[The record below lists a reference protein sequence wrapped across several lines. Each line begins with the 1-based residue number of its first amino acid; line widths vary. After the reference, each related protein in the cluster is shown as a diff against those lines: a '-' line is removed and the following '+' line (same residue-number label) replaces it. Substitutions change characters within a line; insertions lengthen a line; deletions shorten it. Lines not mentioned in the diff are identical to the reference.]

1 MTAGENRAARRARER
16 GAGRRARTG
25 LVAVATA
32 ASMGV
37 AMAGGIGV
45 ASADSPL
52 SGLDG
57 LGGLDGITD
66 LLDNEMI
73 TDFIEI
79 CDDPDGSTP
88 VPEDGD
94 EVYAVVDC
102 SQSTGTG
109 IAVVLPESVEVGIAG
124 EKMDPI
130 SIPLY
135 GENNLVELASRFE
148 NAVLGVPGSRS
159 YKSYA
164 EVQRDAALPVEMI
177 TEEYCSGV
185 VLFGRCVGGSWKTR
199 TLDKNL
205 KKRTEALKIAEYFT
219 GYRYDY
225 SEPIDLPGLDDP
237 RGTATVA
244 GPGIQLALAMGGGNA
259 YAETA
264 HELGAAL
271 AGASGGRDSSAYSFI
286 GLASALNA
294 DTDELELTWF
304 GQELNFDKLK
314 SNWIVDLLGGDNVK
328 QLDEIE
334 NLEIPA
340 LKEVSCF
347 GMYTT
352 ATAEDLGECT
362 NVFGTFDY
370 YKDLRPAKDGESRQ
384 TQYGL
389 TDLTSLFFG
398 PDALLKQIDGSAEE
412 TPFLDGLMD
421 ALTDED
427 VRLKFA
433 NDFLRLTR
441 DVRSEVVMVPE
452 LDEDGEP
459 VLEDG
464 EPVLVPELD
473 EDGNEVLR
481 QVTATF
487 LTSDY
492 GLVEPVAIDW
502 MGYRMVLFPAV
513 EVNGEQRPN
522 LLSLPQIE
530 KILDGETDEDGEDED
545 GQGSTSRSSGLGGL
559 LPTVSLV
566 SVQNPFG
573 LGTLTLDKPFDLKHT
588 WDEFRKTVT
597 IGDDLEQAGD
607 LIGDLTG
614 SSETEEPEDP
624 EVPET
629 QKKASSSTEGD
640 DDTGSTGENASK
652 GGDDDSESDKRS
664 DDSSEKSTTPEDQ
677 EPEDDESGEGEAA

>member
-1 MTAGENRAARRARER
+1 
-16 GAGRRARTG
+16 
-25 LVAVATA
+25 
-32 ASMGV
+32 
-37 AMAGGIGV
+37 
-45 ASADSPL
+45 
-52 SGLDG
+52 
-57 LGGLDGITD
+57 
-66 LLDNEMI
+66 
-73 TDFIEI
+73 
-79 CDDPDGSTP
+79 
-88 VPEDGD
+88 
-94 EVYAVVDC
+94 
-102 SQSTGTG
+102 
-109 IAVVLPESVEVGIAG
+109 
-124 EKMDPI
+124 
-130 SIPLY
+130 
-135 GENNLVELASRFE
+135 
-148 NAVLGVPGSRS
+148 
-159 YKSYA
+159 
-164 EVQRDAALPVEMI
+164 
-177 TEEYCSGV
+177 
-185 VLFGRCVGGSWKTR
+185 
-199 TLDKNL
+199 
-205 KKRTEALKIAEYFT
+205 
-219 GYRYDY
+219 
-225 SEPIDLPGLDDP
+225 
-237 RGTATVA
+237 
-244 GPGIQLALAMGGGNA
+244 
-259 YAETA
+259 
-264 HELGAAL
+264 
-271 AGASGGRDSSAYSFI
+271 
-286 GLASALNA
+286 
-294 DTDELELTWF
+294 
-304 GQELNFDKLK
+304 
-314 SNWIVDLLGGDNVK
+314 
-328 QLDEIE
+328 
-334 NLEIPA
+334 
-340 LKEVSCF
+340 
-347 GMYTT
+347 
-352 ATAEDLGECT
+352 
-362 NVFGTFDY
+362 
-370 YKDLRPAKDGESRQ
+370 
-384 TQYGL
+384 
-389 TDLTSLFFG
+389 
-398 PDALLKQIDGSAEE
+398 
-412 TPFLDGLMD
+412 MD

-545 GQGSTSRSSGLGGL
+545 GEGSTSRSSGLGGL

-614 SSETEEPEDP
+614 SSETEEPDDP

-652 GGDDDSESDKRS
+652 GGDDDSESDKGS